1 MSKTAYYSIATVCII
16 LSIGVIVGSYQIGLE
31 RAMTGQDALV
41 WLHMGAFLVA
51 LSLIVVAIVATAKA
65 RR

>member
-1 MSKTAYYSIATVCII
+1 MSKTAYYSIVTVCII

-41 WLHMGAFLVA
+41 WLHVGAFLAA
-51 LSLIVVAIVATAKA
+51 LSLVVVAIIATTRA

>member
-1 MSKTAYYSIATVCII
+1 MSKTAYYSIATVCIVI
-16 LSIGVIVGSYQIGLE
+16 SIAVIVGSYQVGLQ

-41 WLHMGAFLVA
+41 WLHVGAFLVV
-51 LSLIVVAIVATAKA
+51 LSLVVVAIVAMAKA